1 MPFDIIGRRLAIKDV
16 SGVASSRRGAYVP
29 IVAGPDSSTVI
40 LPGLSEAWQIA
51 DTEIN
56 SAVNMLLVMK
66 RIGL

>member
-1 MPFDIIGRRLAIKDV
+1 M
-16 SGVASSRRGAYVP
+16 P
-29 IVAGPDSSTVI
+29 IVAGFGSSAVI

-51 DTEIN
+51 DKEIN